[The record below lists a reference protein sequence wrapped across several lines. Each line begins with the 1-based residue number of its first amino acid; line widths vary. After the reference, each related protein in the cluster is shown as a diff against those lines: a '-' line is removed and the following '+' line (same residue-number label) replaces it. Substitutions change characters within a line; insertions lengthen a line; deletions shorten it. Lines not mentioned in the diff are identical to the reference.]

1 MDLANEK
8 AATLQPAWLTVFTS
22 PLATTESL
30 NEQPQ
35 WFVPLLMAA
44 AYSVA
49 VNLYVIQRVGLE
61 RLMTAALQSNAAID
75 PQTALQNALGHQ
87 GQILLY
93 QALSTFAGTFL
104 TAWLL
109 LIVVGQ
115 DVVFRKVFAVVA
127 HASLLTTVIR
137 NSMLALTTTLMR
149 DLDSLD
155 LRNPLATNLAFF
167 LHPHSATAARILSSL
182 DLLTLANLYLLAAG
196 LTRVSQ
202 RLSPR
207 VAAALVVVPWLL
219 WVGASLLMPTFG

>member
-1 MDLANEK
+1 
-8 AATLQPAWLTVFTS
+8 
-22 PLATTESL
+22 
-30 NEQPQ
+30 
-35 WFVPLLMAA
+35 
-44 AYSVA
+44 
-49 VNLYVIQRVGLE
+49 
-61 RLMTAALQSNAAID
+61 MTAALQSNAAID

-104 TAWLL
+104 TASVVARVLWLL